1 VRVAFVSPLPP
12 EPTGIADYA
21 ADVLALLAPRHA
33 IDVFHGQGAADPARL
48 PGACLAFPA
57 FELGARH
64 RARPYDAIVYQIG
77 NGPAHAFQ
85 YALLSRLP
93 GLLVLH
99 DLVLHHSRAAQFLES
114 DAVRAWRREPGSDAA
129 REAARPSLEAWRAEL
144 LYSYPDEAA
153 RLFEAHLG
161 TVGDLLPYAYPLF
174 RIPVEASR
182 AVAVHNAFMAEA
194 IKAEVPDAET
204 LRIPMPASAAAVD
217 PAAVRALRRRLGFA
231 EDDVVVGSFGLLT
244 PEKRIE
250 TTARAVARAA
260 AWNPHLRLL
269 LAGPVPDPG
278 RLERLLAR
286 LGVAPRTVVTG
297 RVPLESLPAHVEAA
311 DVVVHLRYPTGR
323 ETSAALLRV
332 LAQGRATVLSD
343 LEHQADLP
351 DEAVVRVD
359 VADEE
364 GETTRAILR
373 LAGDPEARRR
383 LGEAAASFVAI
394 AHAPP
399 RALEAYEV
407 ALERTRQR
415 PDPTPRTWP
424 PHWPRPQPAD
434 GRPRGRSGG
443 RDAAEGD

>member
-1 VRVAFVSPLPP
+1 
-12 EPTGIADYA
+12 
-21 ADVLALLAPRHA
+21 
-33 IDVFHGQGAADPARL
+33 
-48 PGACLAFPA
+48 
-57 FELGARH
+57 
-64 RARPYDAIVYQIG
+64 
-77 NGPAHAFQ
+77 
-85 YALLSRLP
+85 
-93 GLLVLH
+93 
-99 DLVLHHSRAAQFLES
+99 
-114 DAVRAWRREPGSDAA
+114 
-129 REAARPSLEAWRAEL
+129 
-144 LYSYPDEAA
+144 
-153 RLFEAHLG
+153 
-161 TVGDLLPYAYPLF
+161 
-174 RIPVEASR
+174 
-182 AVAVHNAFMAEA
+182 
-194 IKAEVPDAET
+194 
-204 LRIPMPASAAAVD
+204 
-217 PAAVRALRRRLGFA
+217 
-231 EDDVVVGSFGLLT
+231 
-244 PEKRIE
+244 
-250 TTARAVARAA
+250 
-260 AWNPHLRLL
+260 
-269 LAGPVPDPG
+269 
-278 RLERLLAR
+278 
-286 LGVAPRTVVTG
+286 
-297 RVPLESLPAHVEAA
+297 
-311 DVVVHLRYPTGR
+311 VVVHLRYPTGR